1 MTFDKLEDAVFY
13 EMVAVDL
20 LPDCNGIE
28 NVFFF
33 FFFIYLFI
41 YSIKKHSPI
50 TNIPPQKK
58 KKSTKIIKNLFY
70 YQF

>member
-1 MTFDKLEDAVFY
+1 MTFDELEDAVYY

-33 FFFIYLFI
+33 FFFFFFI

-50 TNIPPQKK
+50 TNIPSQKK
-58 KKSTKIIKNLFY
+58 KKSLQK
-70 YQF
+70 